1 MLAVNSVNFEKQR
14 QTMKTEAVP
23 YLCGGTFL
31 CQVLRA
37 RNELKTSTE
46 HTKCQKETLTEQET
60 FRRLIS
66 IYQLNDFFS
75 NTSLKTYTSRY
86 KACGDSLLAYAQF
99 MDSDLRLEFDNAVKT
114 GDPKI
119 LHMMSDFVREFINVK
134 EKGVQLV
141 RSLLGM
147 IKDDRSILENDEFYI
162 KQGKALTKKE
172 LLKLDNF
179 TVEYFLLGVW
189 HYIIMNRA
197 DKNKN
202 GKDTYYSWYPS
213 RGKYCGTVGNDIKKN
228 ITVDSIPAL
237 LSTTEEK
244 NAVLVM
250 PSKASASATNACC
263 ETDKVLLQ
271 EFTEDYDDLVLK
283 CIGANYAEYIISEP
297 VSKKI
302 KDLYNKWSTKAD
314 EFQSLSLKPSIWSLL
329 GHLNELSEILDD
341 DGTDSVGP
349 DLHTIQLK
357 LRNLYVK
364 LHPDD
369 YANSFLYDAIYDDW
383 NQGEDC

>member
-1 MLAVNSVNFEKQR
+1 
-14 QTMKTEAVP
+14 MKTKAVP

-31 CQVLRA
+31 CQILRA

-46 HTKCQKETLTEQET
+46 HTKCQKESLSEREA

-66 IYQLNDFFS
+66 IYQLNDFFGG
-75 NTSLKTYTSRY
+75 TSLKTYASRY
-86 KACGDSLLAYAQF
+86 KRCENSLLSYTQF
-99 MDSDLRLEFDNAVKT
+99 VDSDLRLEFDNAVKT

-119 LHMMSDFVREFINVK
+119 LHMMSDYVREFINVK
-134 EKGVQLV
+134 KKGVQLV
-141 RSLLGM
+141 RCLLGM
-147 IKDDRSILENDEFYI
+147 IKDDRSILEGDVFYI
-162 KQGKALTKKE
+162 TQGMAVTKEE
-172 LLKLDNF
+172 LIKMDNF

-197 DKNKN
+197 DKNEN
-202 GKDTYYSWYPS
+202 GKETYNSWYPS
-213 RGKYCGTVGNDIKKN
+213 KGKYFGTVGNDIKN
-228 ITVDSIPAL
+228 IIIVDSIPTL

-244 NAVLVM
+244 NDVLVM

-302 KDLYNKWSTKAD
+302 KDLYSKWSTKAD

-329 GHLNELSEILDD
+329 DHLNELSEILDD
-341 DGTDSVGP
+341 DGTDSAGP